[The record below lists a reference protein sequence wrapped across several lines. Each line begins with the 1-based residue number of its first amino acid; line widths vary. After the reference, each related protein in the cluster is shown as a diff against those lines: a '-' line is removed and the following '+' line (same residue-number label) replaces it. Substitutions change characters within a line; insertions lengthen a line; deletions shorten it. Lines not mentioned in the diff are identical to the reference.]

1 MMISRNF
8 TICRLSREES
18 RPKVGASSNE
28 KAAVLTNSNFSRKDF
43 RMMLFALNI
52 TYPNTQEVKPEDP
65 DSARNCNFSQIN
77 DITYSVVWWFPHNR
91 LPV

>member
-1 MMISRNF
+1 M
-8 TICRLSREES
+8 LSREES

-52 TYPNTQEVKPEDP
+52 TYPNTQGLMSGNPMRFMFQNGMNP
-65 DSARNCNFSQIN
+65 A
-77 DITYSVVWWFPHNR
+77 THNTQR
-91 LPV
+91 VFLCRTGVLR